1 MTRFLERAA
10 HALCL
15 IAACLAGATAANAQG
30 YPDRPIR
37 IFLGFAP
44 GGPVDGTARIAAKI
58 LSDGLG
64 QPVTVE
70 NRAGAGGAIASAAV
84 AKSAPDGYTL
94 LVNATSDIINPIVNK
109 DVGYSIEKDFVPI
122 GLIASAPNVLVVHP
136 SIPVNSVAELVAYAR
151 THPVSYGS
159 AGVNTVSHLSGA
171 LLSVTSG
178 APMTHVPYKGT
189 GAAQIDLLTGRIPMM
204 FDGMVTGMA
213 NAKLGKVRA
222 IAVTSTDRWPGAPEL
237 PTVAEGGYPGYSLLA
252 IFGLM
257 APAGTPPAVVAK
269 ISAALQAGLRNPSVR
284 EQIAAVGA
292 EPGKMGPAEYGK
304 YLSGETARWTKLAA
318 EGQLRKDE

>member
-1 MTRFLERAA
+1 V
-10 HALCL
+10 
-15 IAACLAGATAANAQG
+15 ATAAQAQG

-37 IFLGFAP
+37 IVLGFAP
-44 GGPVDGTARIAAKI
+44 GGPVDGSARIAAKI

-64 QPVTVE
+64 QTVTVE
-70 NRAGAGGAIASAAV
+70 NRAGAGGAIASTVV

-109 DVGYSIEKDFVPI
+109 DTGYSIDKDFVPI

-136 SIPVNSVAELVAYAR
+136 SIPVHSVAELVAYAR

-171 LLSVTSG
+171 LLSATSG

-189 GAAQIDLLTGRIPMM
+189 GPAQVDLLTGRIPMM
-204 FDGMVTGMA
+204 FDGLVTGLA

-222 IAVTSTDRWPGAPEL
+222 IAVTSADRWPGAPDL
-237 PTVAEGGYPGYSLLA
+237 PTVAEAGYPGYSLLA
-252 IFGLM
+252 IFGLL
-257 APAGTPPAVVAK
+257 APAGTPPAVTAK
-269 ISAALQAGLRNPSVR
+269 LAATLQSGLRSAVVK
-284 EQIAAVGA
+284 EQIAAIGA
-292 EPGKMGPAEYGK
+292 EPGTLGPAEYGK
-304 YLSGETARWTKLAA
+304 YLHGETVRWTQLAA
-318 EGQLRKDE
+318 EGRLRKED